1 MTDKRSHIAVTSP
14 IDPII
19 YEELGKLY
27 TLVTAAND
35 ERQTLLDLMPHA
47 FCLISRGLA
56 PIDGEIMDASQD
68 LLAISRTGAG
78 YENIDIAAATQRG
91 LPVVYAPL
99 LSESVAEAAFAV
111 ILALNKQLFYWHD
124 ALLNGH
130 WDRRI
135 TERTDELYARTLGI
149 VGLGR
154 IGRAVARRARSF
166 DMRIVACDP
175 YLDAAQ
181 TAALEVELLTLDELL
196 ESADVVNLHALSTP
210 ETDGLINRENLQRM
224 KRGAYLVNFA
234 RGGTDRRSGHTSRGP

>member
-27 TLVTAAND
+27 ALVTAAND

-91 LPVVYAPL
+91 IEEVGKAHYKWCSANRALRPVW
-99 LSESVAEAAFAV
+99 
-111 ILALNKQLFYWHD
+111 Q
-124 ALLNGH
+124 
-130 WDRRI
+130 
-135 TERTDELYARTLGI
+135 
-149 VGLGR
+149 GR
-154 IGRAVARRARSF
+154 VS
-166 DMRIVACDP
+166 
-175 YLDAAQ
+175 
-181 TAALEVELLTLDELL
+181 
-196 ESADVVNLHALSTP
+196 
-210 ETDGLINRENLQRM
+210 
-224 KRGAYLVNFA
+224 
-234 RGGTDRRSGHTSRGP
+234 